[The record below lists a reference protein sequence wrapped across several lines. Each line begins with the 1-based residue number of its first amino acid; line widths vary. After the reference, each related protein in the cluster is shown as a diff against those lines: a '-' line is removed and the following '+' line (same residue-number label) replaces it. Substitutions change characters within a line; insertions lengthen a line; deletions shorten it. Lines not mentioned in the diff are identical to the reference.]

1 MTERMDAKVRKAASS
16 RRSPLLISRRGLV
29 AGGAAGLVAAPYLS
43 FGSARAQSKEIVLSM
58 SGGTF
63 QKNWQS
69 EIIDPF
75 RKATGLNV
83 KMVSGSVKA
92 HAISLLSS
100 KGATPPFD
108 VFLGNGDDFVK
119 LIEAGLLLPLTPDK
133 CPNLKD
139 VHAKFKDQFN
149 GFGALFDYSS
159 VGIACRTDQVKS
171 PPQSWRELVDRT
183 AAGEFGKSVF
193 FNNLTSGVRG
203 AEVMMTMS
211 QGFGGSVETLD
222 PAFEALKKMKPNVFK
237 FFASFNDPVVLLT
250 NGEGMIGTG
259 WDGRTFIAEDETKG
273 KVRWIRPK
281 EGAAS
286 SGPVIGVVKGGNEEA
301 AYKLVDF
308 SLGVEPQR
316 GFCEAMFYGSVNTKV
331 TYSEKLASRIPS
343 IDSVIISDE
352 RVILRNISQWID
364 RWNREIAV

>member
-1 MTERMDAKVRKAASS
+1 MIERMDARTRKAASS
-16 RRSPLLISRRGLV
+16 RNGRSAISRRSLV
-29 AGGAAGLVAAPYLS
+29 VGGAAGLVTAPYLS
-43 FGSARAQSKEIVLSM
+43 LGPTRAQSKEVVLSM

-63 QKNWQS
+63 MKNWQT
-69 EIIDPF
+69 EVIDPF
-75 RKATGLNV
+75 RKAGGGPV

-100 KGATPPFD
+100 KGSTPPFD

-119 LIEAGLLLPLTPDK
+119 LIEAGLIQPLSPDK
-133 CPNLKD
+133 CPNIKD
-139 VHAKFKDQFN
+139 VHAKFKDQFG

-159 VGIACRTDQVKS
+159 VGIACNTQQIKS
-171 PPQSWRELVDRT
+171 PPASWREFVERT
-183 AAGEFGKSVF
+183 AKGEFGKGVF
-193 FNNLTSGVRG
+193 FNNLASGVRG
-203 AEVMMTMS
+203 AEVMMTMAR
-211 QGFGGSVETLD
+211 GFGGSVETLD
-222 PAFEALKKMKPNVFK
+222 LAFEAVKKMKPHIFK

-250 NGEGMIGTG
+250 NGEGTIGTG

-273 KVRWIRPK
+273 KIRWIRPS

-301 AYKLVDF
+301 AYKLVDY
-308 SLGVEPQR
+308 SLGVEAQR
-316 GFCEAMFYGSVNTKV
+316 AFCEAMYYGAVNTKV

-343 IDSVIISDE
+343 IDSVVISDE
-352 RVILRNISQWID
+352 RVILRNISQWLE